1 MNLPSQRALDCAVA
15 AACAAGRL
23 MLRYRAA
30 PKKINLQSRYDI
42 KLELDVRCQK
52 LIEKTL
58 LRSFPD
64 SALLGEEGLAG
75 PQESPLRWVV
85 DPIDGTVNFTY
96 GVPHACVSIALQ
108 ERLDGGDFC
117 TVIGVVYDP
126 FCGELWTAA
135 RGGPAR
141 LNGKVIHVSR
151 RKNLAESI
159 VAIGF
164 SKTRQ
169 SLNESLP
176 LFNALV
182 RRVRKIRMMG
192 AAALSLTYVASRPFR
207 CLHRS
212 RCFPLG
218 HRRRRFD
225 PGMRRRRILASP
237 FTGWPPVPHDRQ
249 QRPSA
254 RQARKSRPLRP
265 QECPFKLNSPCAGV
279 NFSHADDMGSLGRVA
294 SPCAF
299 LNGG

>member
-1 MNLPSQRALDCAVA
+1 M
-15 AACAAGRL
+15 
-23 MLRYRAA
+23 
-30 PKKINLQSRYDI
+30 QSRYDI

-58 LRSFPD
+58 LRSFPQ

-108 ERLDGGDFC
+108 ERLDGGQFS

-192 AAALSLTYVASRPFR
+192 AAALSLTYVAS
-207 CLHRS
+207 
-212 RCFPLG
+212 G
-218 HRRRRFD
+218 RFD
-225 PGMRRRRILASP
+225 AYIEAGVSLWDIAAAGLILECAGGEFWHRP
-237 FTGWPPVPHDRQ
+237 LPVGRQ
-249 QRPSA
+249 YRMIANNGLLRAKLERVARSA
-254 RQARKSRPLRP
+254 RKNVLS
-265 QECPFKLNSPCAGV
+265 S
-279 NFSHADDMGSLGRVA
+279 
-294 SPCAF
+294 
-299 LNGG
+299 